1 MNINTKFSL
10 GDPAVT
16 ITSDYVSRKVKCYT
30 CNHTGRVVINDEE
43 FTCPK
48 CKGNCLRDQ
57 FCGHKSIIGEISTIG
72 KIQVEI
78 TDPKFCYHEKEAY
91 KVTYML
97 KSTGVGS
104 GTLWNE
110 KDLFSS
116 REEAQKECDMRNAS
130 LVLKDDVLDNG

>member
-10 GDPAVT
+10 GDPVVT

-48 CKGNCLRDQ
+48 CNGNCLRDQ
-57 FCGHKSIIGEISTIG
+57 ICGHKSIIGEISTIG

-91 KVTYML
+91 KVIYML
-97 KSTGVGS
+97 KITGIGS

-110 KDLFSS
+110 KDLFHT
-116 REEAQKECDMRNAS
+116 REEAQKECDLRNAS
-130 LVLKDDVLDNG
+130 LVLKDDVL